1 MRYQARELLIT
12 DLRPEPD
19 RRLLD
24 FCAGHARRM
33 VAPVGWTIR
42 DGRSS
47 HHAPAPQQHVDER
60 QPSQPSQPAAS
71 AQTDRAPLGFPKAMQ
86 VRAPF
91 ASAG

>member
-1 MRYQARELLIT
+1 MRYQAKEVLVT

-24 FCAGHARRM
+24 FCTGHARRL

-47 HHAPAPQQHVDER
+47 HHAPASQQGDHGQHGH
-60 QPSQPSQPAAS
+60 QPSAQQAS
-71 AQTDRAPLGFPKAMQ
+71 AQQVPQGFPKAVQ

>member
-1 MRYQARELLIT
+1 MRYQAREVLVS

-24 FCAGHARRM
+24 FCAGHARRL

-47 HHAPAPQQHVDER
+47 HHAPSSHHAQGAAPQSAPAPQQG
-60 QPSQPSQPAAS
+60 QPEY
-71 AQTDRAPLGFPKAMQ
+71 GFPKAMQ